1 MEGNFN
7 NKPTESVD
15 GTEKP
20 KSWFGKVVDWVK
32 EDIKSEFLKDEEDEG
47 FIFMANQ
54 QDNLLLRSSNGVML
68 KAKIRENFALEV
80 LVL

>member
-1 MEGNFN
+1 MFTSYVSFF
-7 NKPTESVD
+7 KRRWICSFV
-15 GTEKP
+15 
-20 KSWFGKVVDWVK
+20 SL
-32 EDIKSEFLKDEEDEG
+32 SEFLKDEEDEG